1 VPFHKLA
8 LNFIIRVS
16 MEEEVTLNRKEP
28 NRPVIM
34 NQIEGKKLTVDKA
47 AILLEL
53 TPRHIWRILSAYRKE
68 GVSALAHGNRGRKP
82 VNTIEEELRQQVVQ
96 LARDKYFGFNQQ
108 HFTEKLADKEGI
120 RLSRS
125 TVRRILLTRGIKS
138 PQKRRAPKH
147 RSRRE
152 RYPQEGQLLQ
162 TDGSPHD
169 WLEGRG
175 PELCLIGAIDDAT
188 NDVPYAYFQEREDT
202 KGYMLMLKHII
213 LKRGIPLALY
223 HDRHSIFE
231 VSWDMEATLDEQL
244 AGSKPLTQIGR
255 LLTELGINSIAANS
269 PEAKGRIG
277 RLWKTFQDR
286 LTSELRL
293 VGANNRETANQVL
306 KSFLPEYNQRFKVSP
321 RESGS
326 AYRKP
331 ESGFKPDEFFCYKY
345 PHTVGSDN
353 VVRFVKH
360 RLQILPNPERAS
372 YARCKVQV
380 YAGLN
385 GKLAVDYGNQRLD
398 TCPAPLEST
407 RLRIPV
413 RADRPAPRVYPK
425 VSSNHPWKG
434 KFQTYFD

>member
-1 VPFHKLA
+1 MK
-8 LNFIIRVS
+8 
-16 MEEEVTLNRKEP
+16 EEVTLNRKEQ
-28 NRPVIM
+28 NRLVVM

-47 AILLEL
+47 ATLLEL
-53 TPRHIWRILSAYRKE
+53 SPRHVWRILTGYRKE
-68 GVSALAHGNRGRKP
+68 GASALAHGNRGRKP
-82 VNTIEEELRQQVVQ
+82 VNTIEGGLRRKIVEL
-96 LARDKYFGFNQQ
+96 ASGKYYGFNQQ

-120 RLSRS
+120 NLSRS

-202 KGYMLMLKHII
+202 KGYMLMLKDII
-213 LKRGIPLALY
+213 LKQGIPLALY
-223 HDRHSIFE
+223 HDRHSVFE
-231 VSWDMEATLDEQL
+231 VTRDTEAGLEEQL
-244 AGSKPLTQIGR
+244 AGSKPLTQMGR
-255 LLTELGINSIAANS
+255 LLRELGINSIAANS
-269 PEAKGRIG
+269 PQAKGRVE

-293 VGANNRETANQVL
+293 AGAKDRETANRIL
-306 KSFLPEYNQRFKVSP
+306 KSFLPEYNRRFKVSP
-321 RESGS
+321 RETGS

-331 ESGFKPDEFFCYKY
+331 EADFKPDEYFCYKY
-345 PHTVGSDN
+345 PRTVGADN
-353 VVRFVKH
+353 VVRFVNH

-372 YARCKVQV
+372 YARCRVQV
-380 YAGLN
+380 YAGLDGN
-385 GKLAVDYGNQRLD
+385 LAVYYGNQCLD

-407 RLRIPV
+407 NLRAPV
-413 RADRPAPRVYPK
+413 SAKLSVPRIYGK
-425 VSSNHPWKG
+425 VASNHPWKG
-434 KFQTYFD
+434 KFRTYFD

>member
-1 VPFHKLA
+1 MK
-8 LNFIIRVS
+8 
-16 MEEEVTLNRKEP
+16 EEVTLNRKEQ
-28 NRPVIM
+28 NRLVVL
-34 NQIEGKKLTVDKA
+34 NQVEGKKLTVDKA
-47 AILLEL
+47 ATLLEVS
-53 TPRHIWRILSAYRKE
+53 PRHVWRILTAYRKE
-68 GVSALAHGNRGRKP
+68 GASALAHGNRGHKP
-82 VNTIEEELRQQVVQ
+82 VNTIEEELRQQVVE
-96 LARDKYFGFNQQ
+96 LARDKYYGFNQQ
-108 HFTEKLADKEGI
+108 HFTEKLEDKEGI
-120 RLSRS
+120 NLSRS
-125 TVRRILLTRGIKS
+125 TVRRILLARGIRS

-202 KGYMLMLKHII
+202 KGYMLMLKDIT

-223 HDRHSIFE
+223 HDRHSVFE
-231 VSWDMEATLDEQL
+231 VTRDKEASLEEQL

-255 LLTELGINSIAANS
+255 LLSELGVNSIAANS
-269 PEAKGRIG
+269 PEAKGRIE

-293 VGANNRETANQVL
+293 AGANTQETANQIL
-306 KSFLPEYNQRFKVSP
+306 KSFLPEYNRRFRVSP
-321 RESGS
+321 RETGS

-331 ESGFKPDEFFCYKY
+331 AAGFKADEYFCYKY
-345 PHTVGSDN
+345 PRIVGSDN
-353 VVRFVKH
+353 VVRFVNH
-360 RLQILPNPERAS
+360 RLQILPNTERAS

-385 GKLAVDYGNQRLD
+385 GQLAVYYGNQRLD

-407 RLRIPV
+407 RIRIPV
-413 RADRPAPRVYPK
+413 IERQSTPRIYAK
-425 VSSNHPWKG
+425 VSSSHPWKG
-434 KFQTYFD
+434 KFKTYFD

>member
-1 VPFHKLA
+1 MK
-8 LNFIIRVS
+8 
-16 MEEEVTLNRKEP
+16 EEVTLNRKEQT
-28 NRPVIM
+28 RLVVM

-47 AILLEL
+47 AGLLEL
-53 TPRHIWRILSAYRKE
+53 SPRHVWRILTAYRKE
-68 GVSALAHGNRGRKP
+68 GASALAHGNRGRKP
-82 VNTIEEELRQQVVQ
+82 VNTIEKELRQQVVE
-96 LARDKYFGFNQQ
+96 LARDKYCGFNQQ

-120 RLSRS
+120 SLSRS
-125 TVRRILLTRGIKS
+125 TVRRILLAQGIRS

-188 NDVPYAYFQEREDT
+188 NDVPYAYFQEHEDS
-202 KGYMLMLKHII
+202 KGYMLMLKDIT

-231 VSWDMEATLDEQL
+231 VARDKEASLEEQL

-255 LLTELGINSIAANS
+255 LLSELGINSIAANS
-269 PEAKGRIG
+269 PEAKGRIE

-293 VGANNRETANQVL
+293 AGANTRETANQVL
-306 KSFLPEYNQRFKVSP
+306 KSFLPEYNRRFRVSP
-321 RESGS
+321 QETGS

-331 ESGFKPDEFFCYKY
+331 ETGFKADEYFCYKY
-345 PHTVGSDN
+345 PRIVGSDN
-353 VVRFVKH
+353 VVRFVNH
-360 RLQILPNPERAS
+360 RLQILPRPERAS
-372 YARCKVQV
+372 YARCKVQI

-385 GKLAVDYGNQRLD
+385 GKLAVYYGNQCLD

-407 RLRIPV
+407 RLRMPV
-413 RADRPAPRVYPK
+413 IAKQSAPRIYSK
-425 VSSNHPWKG
+425 VSPNHPWKG
-434 KFQTYFD
+434 KFRTYFD

>member
-1 VPFHKLA
+1 MK
-8 LNFIIRVS
+8 
-16 MEEEVTLNRKEP
+16 EEVTLNRKEQ
-28 NRPVIM
+28 NRVVVM
-34 NQIEGKKLTVDKA
+34 NQIERKGLTVDKA
-47 AILLEL
+47 ARLLEL
-53 TPRHIWRILSAYRKE
+53 SPRHIWRILTAYRKE
-68 GVSALAHGNRGRKP
+68 GASALAHGNRGRKP
-82 VNTIEEELRQQVVQ
+82 YNIIDEGLRQQVVA
-96 LARDKYFGFNQQ
+96 LARDKYLGFNQQ

-120 RLSRS
+120 SLSRS
-125 TVRRILLTRGIKS
+125 TVRRILLTRGIRS

-188 NDVPYAYFQEREDT
+188 NDVPYAYFQEHEDT
-202 KGYMLMLKHII
+202 KGYMLMIKNITLE
-213 LKRGIPLALY
+213 RGIPLALY

-231 VSWDMEATLDEQL
+231 VTRDKEASLEEQL
-244 AGSKPLTQIGR
+244 SGSKPLTQIGR
-255 LLTELGINSIAANS
+255 LLSELGINSIAANS
-269 PEAKGRIG
+269 PEAKGRIE

-293 VGANNRETANQVL
+293 AGANTRETANQLL
-306 KSFLPEYNQRFKVSP
+306 KSFLPEYNQRFRVSP
-321 RESGS
+321 QETGL

-331 ESGFKPDEFFCYKY
+331 EPDFKPDEYFCYKY
-345 PHTVGSDN
+345 PRTVGSDN
-353 VVRFVKH
+353 VVRFVNH

-385 GKLAVDYGNQRLD
+385 GKLAVYYGNQRLD

-413 RADRPAPRVYPK
+413 TAGQSAPRIYPK
-425 VSSNHPWKG
+425 VSASHPWKG
-434 KFQTYFD
+434 KFKTYFD

>member
-1 VPFHKLA
+1 MK
-8 LNFIIRVS
+8 
-16 MEEEVTLNRKEP
+16 EEVTLNRKEQ
-28 NRPVIM
+28 NRLVVM
-34 NQIEGKKLTVDKA
+34 NQVEGRKLTVDKA
-47 AILLEL
+47 AALLAL
-53 TPRHIWRILSAYRKE
+53 SPRHVWRILTAYRKE
-68 GVSALAHGNRGRKP
+68 GASALAHGNRGHKP
-82 VNTIEEELRQQVVQ
+82 VNTIAEDLRQQVVA
-96 LARDKYFGFNQQ
+96 LARDKYYGFNQQ
-108 HFTEKLADKEGI
+108 HFTEKLADQEGI
-120 RLSRS
+120 SLSRS
-125 TVRRILLTRGIKS
+125 TVRRILLTRGIRS

-188 NDVPYAYFQEREDT
+188 NEVTYAYFQEHEDT
-202 KGYMLMLKHII
+202 KGYMLMLKHIT

-231 VSWDMEATLDEQL
+231 VNPDKEASLEEQL
-244 AGSKPLTQIGR
+244 AGSKPLTQVGR
-255 LLTELGINSIAANS
+255 LLNELGINSIAANS
-269 PEAKGRIG
+269 PEAKGRIE

-293 VGANNRETANQVL
+293 AGANNRATANQIL
-306 KSFLPEYNQRFKVSP
+306 KSFLPEYNQRFRVSP
-321 RESGS
+321 REAGS

-331 ESGFKPDEFFCYKY
+331 AAGFKADEYFCYKY
-345 PHTVGSDN
+345 PRIVGSDN
-353 VVRFVKH
+353 VVRFVNH

-372 YARCKVQV
+372 YARCKVQI

-385 GKLAVDYGNQRLD
+385 GKLAVYYGNQRLD

-407 RLRIPV
+407 RLRIPAV
-413 RADRPAPRVYPK
+413 ARQPVPRIYSK

-434 KFQTYFD
+434 KFRTYFD

>member
-1 VPFHKLA
+1 MK
-8 LNFIIRVS
+8 
-16 MEEEVTLNRKEP
+16 EEVTLNRKEQ
-28 NRPVIM
+28 NRLVVM
-34 NQIEGKKLTVDKA
+34 NQVEGRKLTVDKA
-47 AILLEL
+47 AALLAL
-53 TPRHIWRILSAYRKE
+53 SPRHVWRILTAYRKE
-68 GVSALAHGNRGRKP
+68 GASALAHGNRGHKP
-82 VNTIEEELRQQVVQ
+82 INTIAEDLRQQVVA
-96 LARDKYFGFNQQ
+96 LARDKYYGFNQQ
-108 HFTEKLADKEGI
+108 HFTEKLADQEGI
-120 RLSRS
+120 SLSRS
-125 TVRRILLTRGIKS
+125 TVRRILLTRGIRS

-188 NDVPYAYFQEREDT
+188 NEVTYAYFQEHEDT
-202 KGYMLMLKHII
+202 KGYMLMLKHIT

-231 VSWDMEATLDEQL
+231 VNPDKEASLEEQL
-244 AGSKPLTQIGR
+244 AGSKPLTQVGR
-255 LLTELGINSIAANS
+255 LLNELGINSIAANS
-269 PEAKGRIG
+269 PEAKGRIE

-293 VGANNRETANQVL
+293 AGANNRATANQIL
-306 KSFLPEYNQRFKVSP
+306 KSFLPEYNQRFRVSP
-321 RESGS
+321 REAGS

-331 ESGFKPDEFFCYKY
+331 AAGFKADEYFCYKY
-345 PHTVGSDN
+345 PRIVGSDN
-353 VVRFVKH
+353 VVRFVNH

-372 YARCKVQV
+372 YARCKVQI

-385 GKLAVDYGNQRLD
+385 GKLAVYYGNQRLD

-407 RLRIPV
+407 RLRIPAV
-413 RADRPAPRVYPK
+413 ARQSVPRIYSK

-434 KFQTYFD
+434 KFRTYFD

>member
-1 VPFHKLA
+1 MK
-8 LNFIIRVS
+8 
-16 MEEEVTLNRKEP
+16 EEVTLSRKEQ
-28 NRPVIM
+28 NRVVVM
-34 NQIEGKKLTVDKA
+34 NQIERKGLTVDKA
-47 AILLEL
+47 ARLLEL
-53 TPRHIWRILSAYRKE
+53 SPRHVWRLLTAYRKE
-68 GVSALAHGNRGRKP
+68 GASALAHGNRGRKP
-82 VNTIEEELRQQVVQ
+82 FNIIEEGLRQQVVA
-96 LARDKYFGFNQQ
+96 LARDKYLGFNQQ

-120 RLSRS
+120 SLSRS
-125 TVRRILLTRGIKS
+125 TVRRILLTRGIRS

-188 NDVPYAYFQEREDT
+188 NDVPYAYFQEHEDT
-202 KGYMLMLKHII
+202 KGYMLMIKNITLE
-213 LKRGIPLALY
+213 RGIPLALY

-231 VSWDMEATLDEQL
+231 VTRDKEASLEEQL
-244 AGSKPLTQIGR
+244 SGSKPMTQIGR
-255 LLTELGINSIAANS
+255 LLNELGINSIAANS
-269 PEAKGRIG
+269 PEAKGRIE

-293 VGANNRETANQVL
+293 AGANTRETANQIL
-306 KSFLPEYNQRFKVSP
+306 KSFLPEYNQRFRVSP
-321 RESGS
+321 QETGL

-331 ESGFKPDEFFCYKY
+331 AAGFKPDEYFCYKY
-345 PHTVGSDN
+345 PRTVGADN
-353 VVRFVKH
+353 VVRFVNH

-385 GKLAVDYGNQRLD
+385 GKLAVYYGNQRLD
-398 TCPAPLEST
+398 TCTAPLEST
-407 RLRIPV
+407 RLRTPV
-413 RADRPAPRVYPK
+413 MARQSVPRIYNK

-434 KFQTYFD
+434 KYKTYFD

>member
-1 VPFHKLA
+1 MK
-8 LNFIIRVS
+8 
-16 MEEEVTLNRKEP
+16 EEVTLNRKEQ
-28 NRPVIM
+28 NRVIVL
-34 NQIEGKKLTVDKA
+34 NQIEKRGLTVGKA
-47 AILLEL
+47 AVLLEV
-53 TPRHIWRILSAYRKE
+53 TPRHVWRLLAGYRREGTSAI
-68 GVSALAHGNRGRKP
+68 AHGNRGRKP
-82 VNTIEEELRQQVVQ
+82 INIIEEGLREQVVE
-96 LARDKYFGFNQQ
+96 LARYKYYGFNQQ
-108 HFTEKLADKEGI
+108 HFTEKLTDKEGI
-120 RLSRS
+120 SLSRS
-125 TVRRILLTRGIKS
+125 TVRRILLTKGIRS

-202 KGYMLMLKHII
+202 KGYMLMLKHIT

-231 VSWDMEATLDEQL
+231 VTRGKEASLDEQL
-244 AGSKPLTQIGR
+244 DGSKPLTQIGR
-255 LLTELGINSIAANS
+255 LLNELGINSIAATS
-269 PEAKGRIG
+269 PEAKGRIE

-293 VGANNRETANQVL
+293 AGANNRETANQVL
-306 KSFLPEYNQRFKVSP
+306 KSFLTEYNQRFRVSP
-321 RESGS
+321 RETGS

-331 ESGFKPDEFFCYKY
+331 EAGFKPDEYFCYKY
-345 PHTVGSDN
+345 PRTVGSDN
-353 VVRFVKH
+353 VVRFVNH
-360 RLQILPNPERAS
+360 RLQILPNQERS
-372 YARCKVQV
+372 TYARCKVQI

-385 GKLAVDYGNQRLD
+385 GNLAVYYENQCLD

-413 RADRPAPRVYPK
+413 MVRQPEPRIYHK
-425 VSSNHPWKG
+425 VPSNHPWKG
-434 KFQTYFD
+434 KYRTYFD

>member
-1 VPFHKLA
+1 MK
-8 LNFIIRVS
+8 
-16 MEEEVTLNRKEP
+16 EEVTLNRKEQH
-28 NRPVIM
+28 RVIVL
-34 NQIEGKKLTVDKA
+34 NQIETKRLTVDKA
-47 AILLEL
+47 AILLEV
-53 TPRHIWRILSAYRKE
+53 TPRHVWRLLADYRREGTSAI
-68 GVSALAHGNRGRKP
+68 AHGNRGRKP
-82 VNTIEEELRQQVVQ
+82 VNIIEEGLREQVVE
-96 LARDKYFGFNQQ
+96 LARYKYYGFNQQ
-108 HFTEKLADKEGI
+108 HFTEKLTDKEGI
-120 RLSRS
+120 SLSRS
-125 TVRRILLTRGIKS
+125 TVRRILLTKGIRS

-188 NDVPYAYFQEREDT
+188 NDVPYAYFQEHEDT
-202 KGYMLMLKHII
+202 KGYMLMLKSIT

-231 VSWDMEATLDEQL
+231 VTRDKEALLEEQL
-244 AGSKPLTQIGR
+244 LGKKPLTQIGR
-255 LLTELGINSIAANS
+255 LLSELGINSIAATS
-269 PEAKGRIG
+269 PEAKGRIE

-293 VGANNRETANQVL
+293 AGANSRETANQVL
-306 KSFLPEYNQRFKVSP
+306 KSFLPEYNQRFRVSP
-321 RESGS
+321 RETGS

-331 ESGFKPDEFFCYKY
+331 EAGFKPDEYFCYKY
-345 PHTVGSDN
+345 PRTVGSDN
-353 VVRFVKH
+353 VVRFVNH
-360 RLQILPNPERAS
+360 RLQILPNPERSS
-372 YARCKVQV
+372 YARCKVQI

-385 GKLAVDYGNQRLD
+385 GNLAVYYENQCLD

-413 RADRPAPRVYPK
+413 MVRQSEPRIYHK
-425 VSSNHPWKG
+425 VPSNHPWKG
-434 KFQTYFD
+434 KYRTYFD

>member
-16 MEEEVTLNRKEP
+16 MKEEVTLNRKEQ
-28 NRPVIM
+28 NRLVVM
-34 NQIEGKKLTVDKA
+34 NQIEEGVLRVDKA
-47 AILLEL
+47 ATLLEL
-53 TPRHIWRILSAYRKE
+53 SPRHVWRILTAYRKE
-68 GVSALAHGNRGRKP
+68 GASALAHGNRGCKP
-82 VNTIEEELRQQVVQ
+82 VNPIEEELRQQVVE
-96 LARDKYFGFNQQ
+96 LAKDKYCGFNQQ

-120 RLSRS
+120 SLSRS
-125 TVRRILLTRGIKS
+125 TVRRILLARGIRS

-162 TDGSPHD
+162 TDGSSHD

-175 PELCLIGAIDDAT
+175 PELCLTGAIDDAT
-188 NDVPYAYFQEREDT
+188 NDVPYAYFQEHEDT
-202 KGYMLMLKHII
+202 KGYMLMLKEITR
-213 LKRGIPLALY
+213 KRGIPLALY

-231 VSWDMEATLDEQL
+231 VNPVKEPSQEEQL
-244 AGSKPLTQIGR
+244 TGSKPLTQIGR
-255 LLTELGINSIAANS
+255 LLNELGINSIAANS
-269 PEAKGRIG
+269 PEAKGRIE

-293 VGANNRETANQVL
+293 AGANTREAANQIL
-306 KSFLPEYNQRFKVSP
+306 KSFLPEYNQRFRVAP
-321 RESGS
+321 RETGS

-331 ESGFKPDEFFCYKY
+331 EAGFKADKYFCYKY
-345 PHTVGSDN
+345 PRIAGSDN
-353 VVRFVKH
+353 VVRFVNH
-360 RLQILPNPERAS
+360 RLQILPNQERTS

-385 GKLAVDYGNQRLD
+385 GKLAVYYGNQRLD
-398 TCPAPLEST
+398 TCLAPLEST

-413 RADRPAPRVYPK
+413 MVGQPAPRIYPK
-425 VSSNHPWKG
+425 VSSSHPWKG
-434 KFQTYFD
+434 KFRTYFD